1 MKKIV
6 RRQAHFDAAD
16 VKKHIIVPKDV
27 KRRIGKLTIM
37 PVFAINSNLYQEKIV
52 GMQNVTTR
60 VA

>member
-6 RRQAHFDAAD
+6 RRQEHYDAAD
-16 VKKHIIVPKDV
+16 VRKHIIVPKNV

-37 PVFAINSNLYQEKIV
+37 PVFAKNSNLYQEKIV
-52 GMQNVTTR
+52 GIQNVTKR